1 MSKQTLQVLPNTFA
15 IHSLDADADIPAKV
29 LQCDVFFIGKTLDE
43 LSIIAPQNLSIGAL
57 DTDFDWRVLEVLG
70 PVNLS
75 LVGIMAEI
83 SNVLAKAKVSIL
95 VLSTFETDF
104 FLVKNEQLA
113 NALTALK
120 KSGYRID
127 D

>member
-1 MSKQTLQVLPNTFA
+1 
-15 IHSLDADADIPAKV
+15 
-29 LQCDVFFIGKTLDE
+29 
-43 LSIIAPQNLSIGAL
+43 
-57 DTDFDWRVLEVLG
+57 VLEVLG

-104 FLVKNEQLA
+104 FLVKDDQLTSA
-113 NALTALK
+113 ITALK
-120 KSGYRID
+120 KSGYRIND
-127 D
+127 